1 MTSWPSVPPQLA
13 TGTRCASERNTLDFN
28 VNACAVWN
36 NKAYF
41 FSDERYLR
49 FDIPSDKVDQDPR
62 LIREWWPGWP
72 ESWWSGGIQGAL
84 PLNQFIYFFR
94 GGEYIRFDMNE
105 NRVSPGYPRPIAGFW
120 PGWPA
125 SWSDGIDGCVRWAG
139 NIAYFFK
146 GRNYIRYDLGLDK
159 VTGGPT
165 EINTAWGNWP
175 AGWATRCNG
184 GGVWPDG
191 RAYLFRDAE
200 YVRYN
205 IAADAVMGGYPMAVI
220 NHWVGWPGYTP
231 PPFEIV
237 EGGVYTFKSK
247 QFGTYLTREAGHYV
261 SNRTTAGEWE
271 RFTAVKNLE
280 PPGAWKLKDYT
291 GAYVQLDFT
300 NLVMAFVPGIKPTP
314 DSWRSYLDVTPWDGA
329 HVLHFYSLDTN
340 RNITDY
346 YVSIQQSGVV
356 EMRRY
361 VDDWELLIVTRVG

>member
-1 MTSWPSVPPQLA
+1 MS
-13 TGTRCASERNTLDFN
+13 FN

-41 FSDERYLR
+41 FSGEQYLR

-72 ESWWSGGIQGAL
+72 QSWWSGGIQGAL

-105 NRVSPGYPRPIAGFW
+105 NRVSPGYPRPIAGNW

-139 NIAYFFK
+139 NLAYFFK
-146 GRNYIRYDLGLDK
+146 GRYYIRYDLSLDK

-191 RAYLFRDAE
+191 RAYLFSDGD
-200 YVRYN
+200 YVLYN

-220 NHWVGWPGYTP
+220 NNWVGWPGYTP
-231 PPFEIV
+231 LPFKIV

-247 QFGTYLTREAGHYV
+247 QFGTYLTREADHYV
-261 SNRTTAGEWE
+261 GNRTTAGAWE
-271 RFTAVKNLE
+271 KFTAVNNND
-280 PPGAWKLKDYT
+280 GSGMGQWKLKDYT
-291 GAYVQLDFT
+291 GAYVRLAFT
-300 NLVMAFVPGIKPTP
+300 VLVVDIVPGIQPTP
-314 DSWRSYLDVTPWDGA
+314 DASHSELDVTPWEGS
-329 HVLHFYSLDTN
+329 HVLDFSAKD
-340 RNITDY
+340 NITNATNHY

-356 EMRRY
+356 EMRRQ
-361 VDDWELLIVTRVG
+361 VGAWELLIVTRVG